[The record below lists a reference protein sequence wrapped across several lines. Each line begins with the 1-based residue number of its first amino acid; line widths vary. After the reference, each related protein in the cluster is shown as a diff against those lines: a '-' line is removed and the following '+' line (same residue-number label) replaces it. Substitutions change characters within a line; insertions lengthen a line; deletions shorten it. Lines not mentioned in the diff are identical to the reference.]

1 MATTKKKTP
10 ARFTDPDEKYMGS
23 EPFFDSSLGDSWPGR
38 NLAIIRSLNWYN
50 HFAGRKD
57 FIPDLLEY
65 AKSTLKLA
73 ARELSDFKLAG
84 TLFTPSSIGAL
95 VRMEQRGFVLNQHEK
110 DKIREAIM
118 ENVTHGR
125 RLRLKEPMEGSSI
138 VVTDTQQQKPA
149 PVVITPQQRLK
160 NKVNTT
166 IMEDLRLLE
175 DAWITGDDTFT
186 LDAYERMKVHDLPSM
201 ATAMVSPWVSDRIKE
216 LQDAADKS
224 CPQAVEAFRHLTKKE
239 ISNRIKILN
248 TILDDLKRHQSNSK
262 TVRKT
267 RAKKPVAATKQV
279 AKIKF
284 LKESP
289 EFKLVSINPANVV
302 GAMRLFVFNV
312 KTRVLSE
319 YVSSSPNGLT
329 VKGTTLQNWDES
341 VSRSKKLRTPEDFLP
356 LVLSKTSRQ
365 IDNAWKKL
373 TTKDSS
379 PNGRLNED
387 TILMRTLNG

>member
-1 MATTKKKTP
+1 MATSKKKP
-10 ARFTDPDEKYMGS
+10 PVRFKDPDEKYLGS
-23 EPFFDSSLGDSWPGR
+23 EPFFDSSLGDNWPGR
-38 NLAIIRSLNWYN
+38 NLALMRSLNWYN

-57 FIPDLLEY
+57 FVQDLYEY
-65 AKSTLKLA
+65 AKTVLKLSTKD
-73 ARELSDFKLAG
+73 LSDFKLGG
-84 TLFTPSSIGAL
+84 TLYTPSAIGAL
-95 VRMEQRGFVLNQHEK
+95 VRMGQRGFIMNQLEK
-110 DKIREAIM
+110 DKVRDAIM
-118 ENVTHGR
+118 DTVEHGKKIRSKEVQTDSSDGTTPTAVVKAVT
-125 RLRLKEPMEGSSI
+125 
-138 VVTDTQQQKPA
+138 
-149 PVVITPQQRLK
+149 ITPQQRLK
-160 NKVNTT
+160 NKVNST
-166 IMEDLRLLE
+166 IMEDLRVLE
-175 DAWITGDDTFT
+175 DSWITGESYS
-186 LDAYERMKVHDLPSM
+186 LDVYERMKTHELPAM
-201 ATAMVSPWVSDRIKE
+201 ATGMVTPWVSDRIKE

-224 CPQAVEAFRHLTKKE
+224 CSQAVEAFRHLSKKE

-312 KTRVLSE
+312 KTRTLSE

-365 IDNAWKKL
+365 IENAWKKL